1 MPRIIRKIGVALT
14 VLSLSVFGLST
25 PALASG
31 TYMNCAYLN
40 VCLFQNVSY
49 NANQWYSSITNIDLH
64 PNECLTIPPAKYA
77 DGNNVSDGSS
87 SLIVNSDTASGNQ
100 WQYFTIYFFNWVNC
114 NSDGGV
120 RAFNMNTL
128 THIPDLYSWHY
139 NNVPSISMA
148 RTITSIEIIPTA

>member
-1 MPRIIRKIGVALT
+1 
-14 VLSLSVFGLST
+14 
-25 PALASG
+25 
-31 TYMNCAYLN
+31 